1 MDSDVNCIKRRHFA
15 SSAQADFAPYFYDNG
30 PYSHNGNLALFSLS
44 EDTAVGESHLWH
56 TNRATNQTK
65 WPLAANVWETRML
78 NSPWWRNRCWL
89 ERMSSPWHTHLL
101 LPPPVDI
108 RMEMWW
114 RRPPPPSICLSE
126 CRCHFVTVSLL
137 FIFLSG
143 TQIYCLNGTDPEGQ
157 EVRYGLSFDPGSKE
171 YFRVEPISGNVT
183 LVEQLDREVN
193 CL

>member
-1 MDSDVNCIKRRHFA
+1 
-15 SSAQADFAPYFYDNG
+15 
-30 PYSHNGNLALFSLS
+30 
-44 EDTAVGESHLWH
+44 
-56 TNRATNQTK
+56 
-65 WPLAANVWETRML
+65 
-78 NSPWWRNRCWL
+78 
-89 ERMSSPWHTHLL
+89 MSSPWHTHLL

-114 RRPPPPSICLSE
+114 RRPPPPSICQSE

-193 CL
+193 CLQSPWWNNSISSTFFYFIFPILHESFQTCFRNKTLLTFLSASQMDEARY